1 MKINCCSVCRGTIT
15 NGKTTFTSDL
25 GFGVVVIRQVP
36 AQVCDQCGE
45 SWLSDATSAGL
56 ENIVDDIRQKQ
67 SVVEVLNWHDAE
79 RLAA

>member
-1 MKINCCSVCRGTIT
+1 MSNCPMCHGNME

-25 GFGVVVIRQVP
+25 GFGVVVVRHVP

-45 SWLSDATSAGL
+45 SWLSDETSEGL
-56 ENIVDDIRQKQ
+56 ENIVDDIRKKH